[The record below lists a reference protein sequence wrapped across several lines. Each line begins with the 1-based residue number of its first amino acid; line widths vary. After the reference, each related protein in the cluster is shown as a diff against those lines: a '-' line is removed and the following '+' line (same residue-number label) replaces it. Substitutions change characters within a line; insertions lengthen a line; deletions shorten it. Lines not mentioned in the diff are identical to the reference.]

1 MSDSTGPKPS
11 EDILDFLPRLAN
23 KLTSLW
29 LCWTYPFISV
39 ERDVFAHW
47 SCKIS
52 RNAAKRI
59 KIGKAVEIDRHV
71 RLEVATEMLE
81 TDPAIWLD
89 DGSVLGRFTTISAA
103 NHIYIGRD
111 VIFGPSVLVAD
122 HDDSKP
128 ALSGHKNEP
137 KANGSVRIEQN
148 CWLGF
153 GSAIVANGTELV
165 IGRHS
170 VIGANCLIDRSI
182 PPYSVVA
189 GNPSRIVKQYDP
201 SQRRWVLGSSRSV
214 GEKLS

>member
-47 SCKIS
+47 SCEIS
-52 RNAAKRI
+52 RHAARRI

-71 RLEVATEMLE
+71 RLEVANKILG

-122 HDDSKP
+122 HYDSKL

-137 KANGSVRIEQN
+137 KAIGSVRIEQN

-153 GSAIVANGTELV
+153 GSAIVANE
-165 IGRHS
+165 IGRAH
-170 VIGANCLIDRSI
+170 V
-182 PPYSVVA
+182 
-189 GNPSRIVKQYDP
+189 
-201 SQRRWVLGSSRSV
+201 
-214 GEKLS
+214 